1 MDNDFDFSQVPFNW
15 PLCYVGQCP
24 RHEECLR
31 YQANLHAP
39 KQVTTHPCVMPTALE
54 YDSCPHFHPIRKVR
68 AAAGFRYIVSELKE
82 KDLYP
87 IRVEMTAYLGS
98 RATYYRYKNGQLLL
112 TPAQQERI
120 KKILQRHG
128 YTNEVRFDGY
138 QEIYQFL

>member
-1 MDNDFDFSQVPFNW
+1 MENDFDFSQVPFNW
-15 PLCYVGQCP
+15 PLCYLSQCP

-31 YQANLHAP
+31 YEAHRHAP

-54 YDSCPHFHPIRKVR
+54 HDRCPHFHPIRKVR
-68 AAAGFRYIVSELKE
+68 AAKGFRYIVSELKE

-112 TPAQQERI
+112 TPSQQERI
-120 KKILQRHG
+120 AKILQRHG

-138 QEIYQFL
+138 REIYQFL